1 MKFYFSTQIL
11 LIPGFTGLPVVTLF
25 FLVPWM
31 SNRAFMEFL
40 NFLEYNLRLVNYICV
55 VYLAFFPAANIYPGI
70 SSFLRTLPCSQRLMN
85 GIHHVF
91 IKLQRCLL
99 LESEHL
105 TNPSTRIRRRVFI
118 ICNWVQFTLSAPTF
132 NLAWESTDNQV
143 HHCLKIMIQ
152 HAHESDLKQYL
163 ACHSASTPHESLLLY
178 NRSLY
183 LFNRVT
189 GIEISLTCCDSDKHV
204 IFLY

>member
-1 MKFYFSTQIL
+1 MFLFLILKMITQIL
-11 LIPGFTGLPVVTLF
+11 LIPGFTGPPVVTLF

-31 SNRAFMEFL
+31 SDNRAFKEFL

-99 LESEHL
+99 LESEPL

-163 ACHSASTPHESLLLY
+163 ACIVRAPLMNLFFSTIVLCIYLIVLLALKF
-178 NRSLY
+178 L
-183 LFNRVT
+183 LHVV
-189 GIEISLTCCDSDKHV
+189 IAISM
-204 IFLY
+204 